1 MTFGRALAC
10 IIGLVIVLCLGFAVI
25 GFDTKVTF
33 LLASIVV
40 GIFLVA
46 YGFKLDQVMTWYADG
61 GRSSVDLILILMSV
75 GTVIGTWMASG
86 AVPTIVYYGLKMLT
100 PTSFMIIGFLLCCI
114 VSFFIGSSYS
124 TLASSRAISRP
135 IPVPAPVTTATFFM
149 ITSFTIIIFYPIL
162 SYVQT
167 PCQQLPP

>member
-61 GRSSVDLILILMSV
+61 GRSSVDLILILMSEH
-75 GTVIGTWMASG
+75 GWL
-86 AVPTIVYYGLKMLT
+86 PE
-100 PTSFMIIGFLLCCI
+100 PCRP
-114 VSFFIGSSYS
+114 SY
-124 TLASSRAISRP
+124 
-135 IPVPAPVTTATFFM
+135 
-149 ITSFTIIIFYPIL
+149 ITD
-162 SYVQT
+162 
-167 PCQQLPP
+167 